1 MGQNPKVLHAM
12 HGALDVNGAGAGG
25 TRNISGTNV
34 HHVRLERTLAALHQ
48 QEASLVFSSCY
59 VANETVLATLGK
71 LFPDLVIFSD
81 EFNHASMI
89 HGVRNARVKKVV
101 YRHND
106 MADLRAK
113 LAAADPAV
121 PKLVAFE
128 SVNSMEGTVAPM
140 HELCDLADQY
150 GAMTFCDEVHAV
162 GLYGDHGGG
171 ISERDGVAARLT
183 MVTGTLGKAYGVVG
197 GYLAGNA
204 PLIDAMRSIAPGF
217 IFTTSVPPVVA
228 AGANTAVQHLMFSR
242 WERRIMHAKAHR
254 LKELLAEAGFPLL
267 PSVSHIVPVLVGNAA
282 AAKATADALRQQHG
296 IYAQPINYPTVPRG
310 TERLRFTVTP
320 FHTMS
325 MIRDL
330 VQNLTAVWR
339 QVGLP
344 LTEQSAGQPLPIV
357 THANEATV
365 PTAVQEHME
374 RQGQGHIVQ
383 QWAKPGT
390 LHQAEQEVAAAGG
403 MVSYGAQMDADAT
416 SPLDTGVQD
425 MLAHAAAEK
434 LLAGA
439 SDVDAW
445 LRSLHDDALDQI
457 AGATLQTLTGGSVGV
472 APSRSNP
479 SHALAMDAEQRL

>member
-1 MGQNPKVLHAM
+1 M
-12 HGALDVNGAGAGG
+12 
-25 TRNISGTNV
+25 
-34 HHVRLERTLAALHQ
+34 RLERTLAALHQ

-113 LAAADPAV
+113 LAAADPSA

-140 HELCDLADQY
+140 HELCDLADEF

-171 ISERDGVAARLT
+171 ISERDGVASRLT
-183 MVTGTLGKAYGVVG
+183 MITGTLGKAYGVVG
-197 GYLAGNA
+197 GYLAGNSS
-204 PLIDAMRSIAPGF
+204 LIDAMRSIAPGF

-254 LKELLAEAGFPLL
+254 LKEMLTEAGFPLL
-267 PSVSHIVPVLVGNAA
+267 PSVSHIVPVLVGDAA
-282 AAKATADALRQQHG
+282 KAKATADALRQKHG

-325 MIRDL
+325 MLRDL
-330 VQNLTAVWR
+330 VQSLSTVWADL
-339 QVGLP
+339 QLP
-344 LTEQSAGQPLPIV
+344 TEQTDSASLPVV
-357 THANEATV
+357 THANDTV
-365 PTAVQEHME
+365 PTWVQQHME
-374 RQGQGHIVQ
+374 MQGQGHIVQ
-383 QWAKPGT
+383 QWAQPDT
-390 LHQAEQEVAAAGG
+390 LHSAEEEVAAAGG
-403 MVSYGAQMDADAT
+403 MVSYGAAVGGDTASA
-416 SPLDTGVQD
+416 LDTGMQD
-425 MLAHAAAEK
+425 MLAQAAAEK
-434 LLAGA
+434 MAGGA
-439 SDVDAW
+439 ADVDAW
-445 LRSLHDDALDQI
+445 LRGLHDDALDQV
-457 AGATLQTLTGGSVGV
+457 AGATLHGTPGAGVSV
-472 APSRSNP
+472 APGHESP
-479 SHALAMDAEQRL
+479 TQELVAEMEQRM